1 MRMCAQL
8 TAVCSLENH
17 GFFIDFFFAKIL
29 LVELLVFGWFMVL
42 VSCRS
47 YSLAVRKEKGR

>member
-1 MRMCAQL
+1 MCAQL